1 MAQEQ
6 HMHEIRVVNFSFRG
20 KGLTKVIYK
29 GREACVAQ
37 ELGQLL
43 EYTKDGQ
50 TLTTMIGGRWKSK
63 FVKGKDYEVLQGQDL
78 QDFRELTLSE
88 RVSPHLMILYSSGVD
103 LVLLNSKKPITN
115 ELHRWL
121 VDEVFPSLRKTGMYT
136 LDGFEQKA
144 LPVPALFHREIITAL
159 SKIRGAQI
167 AHQKEHATPRD
178 YALDW
183 NETHKAH
190 TAPMF
195 DGVGKTAQEIK
206 AIARQRGLTTL
217 SMKSARQLMYEMVDF
232 RHTNVSESA
241 EIDLER
247 IGVPRDRARRIAIDK
262 GQPYFKALVAEG
274 VDQASLEGQLEL
286 PQ

>member
-1 MAQEQ
+1 MN
-6 HMHEIRVVNFSFRG
+6 EIRIVNFSFRG

-136 LDGFEQKA
+136 LDGFERKA
-144 LPVPALFHREIITAL
+144 LPVPALFHKEIRTAL

-167 AHQKEHATPRD
+167 AQEKEHVTRRD
-178 YALDW
+178 YALTWD
-183 NETHKAH
+183 ETHKAH

-195 DGVGKTAQEIK
+195 DGVGKNSKQIR
-206 AIARQRGLTTL
+206 AIAEQRGFKAP
-217 SMKSARQLMYEMVDF
+217 SRKGVRQLTYEMLEF
-232 RHTNVSESA
+232 RHINISESA

-247 IGVPRDRARRIAIDK
+247 IGVPRDRARRLAIDK
-262 GQPYFKALVAEG
+262 GQPYFKALVDEG
-274 VDQASLEGQLEL
+274 VDQASLDGQMEL
-286 PQ
+286 K